1 MLGILLL
8 HANDVVASDR
18 LVEELWGE
26 RPPESAAKLVHVY
39 VSRLRKS
46 LERAGAEPVVQTRA
60 PGYVATVAG
69 DEIDASRFERLVADA
84 HSRATEGDLEAALTT
99 YEAALGL
106 WRGRVLADV
115 TFESL
120 ARSEVERLEE
130 GRLTALGERTD
141 CMLELGRHEELV
153 GELEALVA
161 EHPLR
166 ERFRAQ
172 LMLALYRSGRQGD
185 ALAAYKDA
193 RRLLVEQLGIEP
205 GSELKQLERAILRQD
220 PALAAATDR
229 PRRRLKPCRGE
240 GEDWRRS
247 WPPGSQ
253 RPRWPPVSSFSA
265 TRIRRLE
272 CSSPGRSA

>member
-84 HSRATEGDLEAALTT
+84 HSRATEGHLDAALTT

-106 WRGRVLADV
+106 WRGRVLADI

-130 GRLTALGERTD
+130 DRLTALGERAD

-205 GSELKQLERAILRQD
+205 GNELKQLERAILRQD
-220 PALAAATDR
+220 PALARPTD
-229 PRRRLKPCRGE
+229 
-240 GEDWRRS
+240 
-247 WPPGSQ
+247 
-253 RPRWPPVSSFSA
+253 
-265 TRIRRLE
+265 
-272 CSSPGRSA
+272 GRADG